1 MNLEAFL
8 RALPKVELHCHL
20 YGAVRKTTFA
30 ELAVR
35 QKAPLTAAQIDVF
48 YTREKKPWPTNNV
61 LRALDEYLIREE
73 EDLYRIVLEYL
84 EDASSHSVRYAEFFW
99 NPTATVKSGI
109 PYDVA
114 QRGIVRAIRDAAQQ
128 FNIVGR
134 LIPAID
140 RERGTKAALEMVE
153 WVIRHR
159 EPEVLGIGID
169 FNEEGYPP
177 ELFAE
182 AYRCARDADLRVT
195 AHAGENG
202 TPWKNVETV
211 IDVLGVS
218 RVDHG
223 YTVIDNPALVAS
235 CAERGIVFTVVPTNS
250 YYLRTLP
257 DDRWALDHP
266 IRKMPAMGLRVHPN
280 TDNPTLHKVT
290 PTGAWMMMVRDFG
303 FGLDDVRSFM
313 HNGLDAAW
321 IDGRQRSAWRN
332 EWTREFDALRAQFES

>member
-1 MNLEAFL
+1 MTLEELL

-20 YGAVRKTTFA
+20 YGAVRKETFSD
-30 ELAVR
+30 LVVR
-35 QKAPLTAAQIDVF
+35 RKAPLTPAQIDVL
-48 YTREKKPWPTNNV
+48 YTRKRKPWPTNDV
-61 LRALDEYLIREE
+61 LRMLDEHLIRKDD
-73 EDLYRIVLEYL
+73 DLHRIVLEYL
-84 EDASSHSVRYAEFFW
+84 EDASRECVRHAEFFW
-99 NPTATVKSGI
+99 NPTATVMSGL
-109 PYDVA
+109 PYEEA
-114 QRGIVRAIRDAAQQ
+114 QRGIVCAIRDAATR
-128 FNIVGR
+128 FNIAGR

-140 RERGTKAALEMVE
+140 RERGAEAALEMVQ

-169 FNEEGYPP
+169 FNEEGNPP

-182 AYRCARDADLRVT
+182 AYRRARDAGLRVT

-223 YTVIDNPALVAS
+223 YTVIDDPALAAR

-250 YYLRTLP
+250 FYLRTLP
-257 DDRWALDHP
+257 DDRWAIDHP
-266 IRKMPAMGLRVHPN
+266 IRKMPAMGLRIHPN

-290 PTGAWMMMVRDFG
+290 PTQAWMMMVRDFG

-321 IDGRQRSAWRN
+321 IDDGQRSAWRDA
-332 EWTREFDALRAQFES
+332 WTREFDSLRARFEG